1 MIINN
6 KNNDNI
12 NNRSKIKRSM
22 VLKGELQSF

>member
-22 VLKGELQSF
+22 VLNHVSIHM